1 MSNEY
6 FTRYLSITKPRGDHI
21 FEFLVYGI
29 DKPGTFIRIVEV
41 YSRHGIDIRSI
52 SASPDQGDESFFV
65 STAFCDMSK
74 ADCTTDTVVAELRSL
89 SFVRKVL
96 FADMKGR
103 LFDRFLFPTMIMNKN
118 RVILMRVEALLKIEK
133 FLMDEI
139 GSGGAGMMYNEGK
152 IYGGEV
158 VKQYQLALPNATVE
172 VLVENILDGLR
183 ATGWGLFQ
191 FRKVEDGFE
200 VTVNDAP
207 ILDASNYRENR
218 FYYGA
223 AAKILEELY
232 GKELVLEKSS
242 FDLKNKKLTFKLRQ
256 AGLGLGNIIGES

>member
-1 MSNEY
+1 M
-6 FTRYLSITKPRGDHI
+6 
-21 FEFLVYGI
+21 
-29 DKPGTFIRIVEV
+29 
-41 YSRHGIDIRSI
+41 
-52 SASPDQGDESFFV
+52 

-74 ADCTTDTVVAELRSL
+74 ADCTTDIIVSELRSL

-139 GSGGAGMMYNEGK
+139 GSGGAGMMFNEGK

-158 VKQYQLALPNATVE
+158 VKQYRLALPNSTTE

-207 ILDASNYRENR
+207 ILDADSNYRENR

-223 AAKILEELY
+223 GAKILEDLY
-232 GKELVLEKSS
+232 GKQLVLEKSS

-256 AGLGLGNIIGES
+256 AGLGPGNIIGGS